1 MSSLRIFFWAVAA
14 GVIVAYLFFLAL
26 GAFAVDDVLPLTIIV
41 AVLAILWAVHFVLEQ
56 RHIREQGRDRRLVS
70 ARERRGF

>member
-1 MSSLRIFFWAVAA
+1 MTSLRMFFWAVAA

-26 GAFAVDDVLPLTIIV
+26 GAFAVDDVLPVTIIV
-41 AVLAILWAVHFVLEQ
+41 AVLAILWVVHFVLEQ
-56 RHIREQGRDRRLVS
+56 RHARAAGRDRRLVS

>member
-1 MSSLRIFFWAVAA
+1 MTSLRIFFWAFAA
-14 GVIVAYLFFLAL
+14 GIIVAYLFFLAL

-41 AVLAILWAVHFVLEQ
+41 AILALLWVVHFVLEQ
-56 RHIREQGRDRRLVS
+56 RHIREQGRDPRLVH

>member
-1 MSSLRIFFWAVAA
+1 MSSLRIFFWAMAA

-26 GAFAVDDVLPLTIIV
+26 GAYAVDDVLPVTIIV
-41 AVLAILWAVHFVLEQ
+41 AVLAILWGVHAVLEHRQ
-56 RHIREQGRDRRLVS
+56 IREQGRDRRLVS